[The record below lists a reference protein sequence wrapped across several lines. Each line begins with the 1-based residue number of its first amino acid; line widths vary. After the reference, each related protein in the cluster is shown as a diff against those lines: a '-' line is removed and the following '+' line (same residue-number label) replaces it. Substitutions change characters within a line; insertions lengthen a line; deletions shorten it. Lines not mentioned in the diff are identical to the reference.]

1 MTKDELDIKKFEFEQ
16 KIQLEEIELKKKE
29 LELKIQEQKSQR
41 IFTPLLITIVG
52 GIITVMTGLILKY
65 FDNRS
70 TLELENVK
78 SQSSL
83 LLKAA
88 DAKTYDEFANIL
100 DAFQSNGF
108 LKIDSSKL
116 SKFKVKRYSSDFK
129 QQQTKLY
136 YEAASVVSF
145 LTVNTDFNSIRY
157 KEKLER
163 FWELYWVELS
173 SVESRQVES
182 AMVRF
187 GKVLQ
192 KIQETNFKNLYQ
204 YQQEL
209 KSTGYDVAQAIK
221 ESSKSSY

>member
-1 MTKDELDIKKFEFEQ
+1 MTKDELEIQKFEFEQ

-52 GIITVMTGLILKY
+52 GLITIMTGLILKY
-65 FDNRS
+65 YDNKS
-70 TLELENVK
+70 TLELEDIK

-88 DAKTYDEFANIL
+88 DAKTYDEFANML

-116 SKFKVKRYSSDFK
+116 EKFKAERYSSDFK

-145 LTVNTDFNSIRY
+145 LTVNTDFASVRY
-157 KEKLER
+157 KEKLGR

-173 SVESRQVES
+173 SVESKEVEA
-182 AMVRF
+182 AMVSF
-187 GKVLQ
+187 GNVLQ
-192 KIQETNFKNLYQ
+192 ELQNNNFKNLNE

-209 KSTGYDVAQAIK
+209 KLKGYEVAQAIK
-221 ESSKSSY
+221 NSSKSNN